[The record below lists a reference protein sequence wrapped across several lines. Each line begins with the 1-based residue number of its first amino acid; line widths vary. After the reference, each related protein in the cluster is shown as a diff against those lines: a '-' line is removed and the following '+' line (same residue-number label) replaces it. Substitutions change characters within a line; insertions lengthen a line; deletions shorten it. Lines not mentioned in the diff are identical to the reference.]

1 MTTLNAH
8 DPRIGL
14 NPSNAV
20 PMPKARITDPET
32 SHIAARRITR
42 HHITK
47 EINFIMT
54 ALLCRDYDH
63 TTDRSGLTDPE
74 LFALAQK
81 QDREFSPS
89 GLRTRRHEL
98 CALKLIDSYQKIEM
112 EGRTFKLWIL
122 THRGKQ
128 VIDWLN
134 THEGYT
140 EKEMFPFIE
149 TIIQELIQQDQS

>member
-1 MTTLNAH
+1 
-8 DPRIGL
+8 
-14 NPSNAV
+14 
-20 PMPKARITDPET
+20 MPKARITDPDT

-42 HHITK
+42 HHMTK
-47 EINFIMT
+47 EINFILT
-54 ALLCRDYDH
+54 ALLRHDE
-63 TTDRSGLTDPE
+63 TGLTDPE
-74 LFALAQK
+74 LFK
-81 QDREFSPS
+81 ISIPNHEFSSS

-98 CALKLIDSYQKIEM
+98 CVLGLIESNQTKEV
-112 EGRTFKLWIL
+112 EGAKFKLWIL
-122 THRGKQ
+122 TSKGKR